1 MSRWCSW
8 RALLLLGVSS
18 LFSLSLGC
26 HGGALSVDSTGDDS
40 PGSMKSNNKPGV
52 GQNNKPG
59 PPNGPGPRVDEID
72 PGRVTLHRLNRDEY
86 NRTVR
91 DLLGMPD
98 ISPADVFP
106 PDDFGY
112 GFNNIADVLTLS
124 PQHLEFYDKAADEL
138 IEAAM
143 KVSSGSTKTR
153 FEAETANPTLGGAS
167 GDFWNLW
174 SNGEL
179 GQQVSFPE
187 TGRYTIKVRAYGQ
200 QAGPD
205 PARME
210 LLDGVNVLQT
220 FDVTATNVSPAIYE
234 YTGQFEAGNR
244 RIGVGFINDF
254 YDQPNGADRNLLVDW
269 VEVEG
274 PIGAQTSSATRDKIM
289 VCQPSSENDK
299 ACVRQIFEAFALR
312 AWRRPATSAEL
323 DRLLEFVDD
332 AQTQGDGVE
341 EGIRT
346 GLKAILLSPKFI
358 FRVEEPKP
366 EAQDKPYVLS
376 QYEFA
381 TRLSYFIWSAAPD
394 ETLLELAAQGQL
406 SDEAT
411 VRAQI
416 KRMLQDE
423 RAVALLDNFATQWL
437 YIDAVLEVTPDYQVY
452 PDFTPALARDMR
464 EETRR
469 FVWELIERDA
479 PLTELLQGQFTY
491 LTRRLAQHYG
501 ITGVDSDTP
510 VRVELD
516 PATRRRGLLTH
527 GGLLTA
533 RSFPNRTSPVKRGV
547 WVLEQVMCSAPPPA
561 PANVEGLR
569 EEGVEPGAT
578 LRERLEQHRA
588 DPSCYGCHAV
598 MDPIGFGLENYDGT
612 GAWRE
617 KDNGADVDSLGE
629 LPDGR
634 SFTGALELAEV
645 LANDPKLIECATEKT
660 MTYAL
665 GRGVYAKFGQDDY
678 AQVHHIAEILEQKGA
693 TMHELIT
700 QIVLSDAFRMR
711 TNESA
716 QADADGQ

>member
-59 PPNGPGPRVDEID
+59 PPDGPGPRVDEID

-124 PQHLEFYDKAADEL
+124 PQHLEYYDKAADEL

-187 TGRYTIKVRAYGQ
+187 AGRYTIKVRAYGQ

-665 GRGVYAKFGQDDY
+665 GRGVYAKFGQADY